1 MTRQSLAS
9 CKARPRCIET
19 IQRASPVCCPAGEDG
34 INIACAFEVACEERR
49 MEVLVCEMTRLS
61 AEAIAQS
68 NQEGTDEELC
78 AGQECL
84 CSPDEQSGT

>member
-1 MTRQSLAS
+1 
-9 CKARPRCIET
+9 
-19 IQRASPVCCPAGEDG
+19 
-34 INIACAFEVACEERR
+34 